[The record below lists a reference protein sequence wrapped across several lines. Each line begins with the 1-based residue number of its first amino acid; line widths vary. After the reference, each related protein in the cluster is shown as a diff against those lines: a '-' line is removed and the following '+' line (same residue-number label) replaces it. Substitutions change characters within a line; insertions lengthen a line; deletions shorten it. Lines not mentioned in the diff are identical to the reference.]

1 MPTESSKFSK
11 IQQIFMATKCDAPVF
26 IFFAKNVKIKFIA
39 AKDVPKFILV
49 LELEFEKSAANF
61 DFSVMVR

>member
-1 MPTESSKFSK
+1 
-11 IQQIFMATKCDAPVF
+11 MATKCDAPVF
-26 IFFAKNVKIKFIA
+26 ILFAKNVKIKFIA

-49 LELEFEKSAANF
+49 LQLEFEKPAANF